1 MNTQRQT
8 LIAVNL
14 ASTRGD
20 RFECEAFR
28 HIRTISWTKETPR
41 EVDQLRQ
48 GKPGNWGGATLNA
61 DQYAVLFDGPG
72 KRPSELEI
80 ARIVERL
87 QHPHTETTP

>member
-1 MNTQRQT
+1 MNTQRKT

-14 ASTRGD
+14 VSTRGD

-41 EVDQLRQ
+41 VADQLRE

-61 DQYAVLFDGPG
+61 DQYAVIFDGPG
-72 KRPSELEI
+72 QGPTQLQI
-80 ARIVERL
+80 ALFVGQLQYPDTER
-87 QHPHTETTP
+87 TT